1 MKLGNNNNSIFSVL
15 SNNSLQ
21 QLTTQVAET
30 LATDVMGAKK
40 IFSAADLWKVQRMRR
55 ARNTRRELVLG

>member
-1 MKLGNNNNSIFSVL
+1 MKLSNNNSIFSAL
-15 SNNSLQ
+15 SNSSLQ
-21 QLTTQVAET
+21 QLTAQVAET
-30 LATDVMGAKK
+30 VATDVFSTKK